1 MAQSAEI
8 PEQAVAKSDCG
19 EDPAEPTSHWAVLKQ
34 MAHRSILWTYE
45 RGSWQYDAMC
55 AIILA
60 FIFLTP
66 PSWFH
71 DKPTLGLT
79 NLRYAHGVIQLGRS
93 RDGWHFLVDSRLVAA
108 MAPLKPDDAIRQILQ
123 ERFHRP
129 VRLKSVVILVD
140 KRNVIL
146 GYTVVFSALQH

>member
-1 MAQSAEI
+1 MAHSAEI
-8 PEQAVAKSDCG
+8 PGQTVAREGPPEGSPVRPG
-19 EDPAEPTSHWAVLKQ
+19 PWAALRLI
-34 MAHRSILWTYE
+34 AHRSILWTYE
-45 RGSWQYDAMC
+45 RGSWQYDVIC

-93 RDGWHFLVDSRLVAA
+93 HDGWHYLVDSRLVAA
-108 MAPLKPDDAIRQILQ
+108 MTPLKPNEAIRQILQ

-129 VRLKSVVILVD
+129 VQLKSVTILFD
-140 KRNVIL
+140 KNNVIL
-146 GYTVVFSALQH
+146 GYTVVFSESRH